1 MRKLAILGFICLTQV
16 FGEDKTATTFR
27 STCFSNVCIGD
38 DLDKVIQAQP
48 HWVTAHIK
56 SSGDDQGVIHLRDL
70 TDVRKKYT
78 AVISRSYHDLSA
90 ADLGKLAD
98 NFLDGGYAG
107 EPAPYTRLM
116 ESLAKNRSPFLV
128 ADSTVLPI
136 LKHATL
142 CGLLP
147 VHGVFLSESGLYT
160 GVLMLPVDSKLT
172 VVQMKRLFDLHI
184 PVNAAEADKEQIIF
198 GRVADL
204 VKQIDAKYGTHWD
217 TSESGSV
224 QNESKAVGD
233 DIEASLAL
241 DRNPLGRRERDIEPL
256 MSLSRRDF
264 ENSAWQ
270 SMKWSL
276 DDSLAAAKGCEVK
289 AKAAV
294 VIE

>member
-1 MRKLAILGFICLTQV
+1 MRKLVILGFLCLIPA
-16 FGEDKTATTFR
+16 FAEDKTATTFK

-38 DLDKVIQAQP
+38 DLEKVIEAQP

-56 SSGDDQGVIHLRDL
+56 SSGDDQAVIHLRDL
-70 TDVRKKYT
+70 TDVRKKYA
-78 AVISRSYHDLSA
+78 AVISKSYHDLSA
-90 ADLGKLAD
+90 ADLGRLAE
-98 NFLDGGYAG
+98 NFVDGGYTG
-107 EPAPYTRLM
+107 EPMPYTRLM
-116 ESLAKNRSPFLV
+116 DSLAKSRSPFIV
-128 ADSTVLPI
+128 ADATVLPI
-136 LKHATL
+136 LKSTTL

-184 PVNAAEADKEQIIF
+184 PVDAAEANKEQITF
-198 GRVADL
+198 DRVADL

-224 QNESKAVGD
+224 QNESRAATD
-233 DIEASLAL
+233 DIEASLSL

-289 AKAAV
+289 AKAV